1 MTRARLLLVGAFLI
15 VGLGLLVAS
24 LPETPFRGGK
34 LPWDTPTATPGAPGG
49 QARFGEPT
57 AILDVL
63 LAVMILLFGV
73 YVLVHIT
80 SPEGRRRILRQ
91 AVRLAVILVA
101 LFLARDLLAPRG
113 VEEPEREAGPSAV
126 LPWSGLDGAGG
137 RREPSAPPTVPSW
150 AGYLGAALLAGVIA
164 LWGWRRWGLR
174 QPHSADQISEVLAE
188 ASAEL
193 SAGLPVAD
201 VVIRCWAQMVAIAS
215 RRAKEATAPPLTPRE
230 LAEKLVTLG
239 FREEAVRALTR
250 LFEEVRYGHKDSEP
264 RRAEALAALA
274 AIQQAHG

>member
-1 MTRARLLLVGAFLI
+1 MTRARLLLGGGFLI

-24 LPETPFRGGK
+24 LPATQFRGGR
-34 LPWDTPTATPGAPGG
+34 LPWDNPTATPGAPGG

-63 LAVMILLFGV
+63 VAVILLLFGV

-80 SPEGRRRILRQ
+80 TPEGRRRILRQ
-91 AVRLAVILVA
+91 ALRLAVILVA
-101 LFLARDLLAPRG
+101 LFLARDLWMPRG
-113 VEEPEREAGPSAV
+113 IEEPEPEAGPPAV
-126 LPWSGLDGAGG
+126 LPWSGLRGAGAG
-137 RREPSAPPTVPSW
+137 REPSAPPTVPSW
-150 AGYLGAALLAGVIA
+150 AGYLGAALLAGVVA

-174 QPHSADQISEVLAE
+174 QPHSADQISEVMAE
-188 ASAEL
+188 ASAQL
-193 SAGLPVAD
+193 SAGSPVAD

-230 LAEKLVTLG
+230 LAARLVALG
-239 FREEAVRALTR
+239 FREEAVRALTK

-274 AIQQAHG
+274 AIQHAEG